1 MFFNLCF
8 LSGAQDPDRP
18 PQQGPDPV
26 LPGRLLS
33 GGHDVH
39 LEEGKQGA
47 AAQRLRVGKQV
58 QLLFWSDA
66 VSVVAVAVS
75 SSSNFFYFKVDKNG

>member
-1 MFFNLCF
+1 M
-8 LSGAQDPDRP
+8 SGAQDPDRP

-26 LPGRLLS
+26 LPGRLHLS
-33 GGHDVH
+33 SRHDVH
-39 LEEGKQGA
+39 LEEGQQGA

-75 SSSNFFYFKVDKNG
+75 SRVPESTFSTLK